1 LLWFGLGCGRQPIEH
16 LSLTHLETRAVAPGD
31 ALELTGEGLP
41 PGLASTVELRGV
53 LHAPGRDALSVRVSL
68 PARVLSPERISAAVE
83 PALFARWGRGS
94 FEGELH
100 LRGGDAASGAFDGSL
115 APVRFDVDMESA
127 TDSEPL
133 RRTAE
138 SLLDDF
144 GVAISDVDPI
154 EHGLLI
160 ANVDPA
166 GPAWRAHLSAGDTI
180 EAANGVQLRALSDL
194 APGPSATS
202 LKLRV
207 RDAHGTLRAV
217 QLPLASAAPISNP
230 RSLALC
236 LLACPALLL
245 LLGFVPIPAPSHW
258 LASALR
264 RARALGARGFDRRL
278 WLGLGATVAAAIG
291 CRWCESAIDPF
302 AVLLAH
308 FSCLVALRAWRRRG
322 LAAFV
327 GQLAG
332 LWIGVAC
339 VAANS
344 GRSELWA
351 IVRDQGVAPWTWNV
365 STRPPMTLA
374 AWLCFFYAARLHGVG
389 RTTGVDIIGRALLSA
404 LFAALFLG
412 GSGGEVA
419 PVLALLAIVLKAV
432 ACSAVLAIMAS
443 ARGGSWQKQL
453 AALAAALVA
462 TVAWTQLAPSRS
474 FELTLGSGSCVFA
487 AFLLGTAL
495 AQLSSQKR
503 HAPAAVSGRPITP
516 VSSL

>member
-1 LLWFGLGCGRQPIEH
+1 VSLGLGCARQPVQQ
-16 LSLTHLETRAVAPGD
+16 LSLTHLEAETLAPGD
-31 ALELTGEGLP
+31 ALEVAGEGLP

-68 PARVLSPERISAAVE
+68 PARVLSPERISAVVE

-94 FEGELH
+94 FDGELRV
-100 LRGGDAASGAFDGSL
+100 RGGDAASGSFDGAL
-115 APVRFDVDMESA
+115 APVRFDVDMESVA
-127 TDSEPL
+127 DSEPL

-138 SLLDDF
+138 SLLADF
-144 GVAISDVDPI
+144 GVEISDAVPI
-154 EHGLLI
+154 EHGLLV
-160 ANVDPA
+160 ARVDPA

-207 RDAHGTLRAV
+207 RDAHGTLRALR
-217 QLPLASAAPISNP
+217 LPLASAAPISNP

-245 LLGFVPIPAPSHW
+245 LLGFLPIPAPSQW
-258 LASALR
+258 LMAALR
-264 RARALGARGFDRRL
+264 RARALRARRFDQRL
-278 WLGLGATVAAAIG
+278 WLGVGASIAAAIG
-291 CRWCESAIDPF
+291 CARYESVIDPF

-322 LAAFV
+322 LPVFL

-332 LWIGVAC
+332 LWFAVAC

-351 IVRDQGVAPWTWNV
+351 IVRDQGAAPWTWNI
-365 STRPPMTLA
+365 SSRPPMTLA
-374 AWLCFFYAARLHGVG
+374 GWLCFFYAARLHGAG
-389 RTTGVDIIGRALLSA
+389 RANAVDTVGRALLSA

-412 GSGGEVA
+412 GTGGEHA
-419 PVLALLAIVLKAV
+419 SVLTLLAVALKAV
-432 ACSAVLAIMAS
+432 ACAAVLAIMPS

-453 AALAAALVA
+453 AVLATALIA
-462 TVAWTQLAPSRS
+462 TVAWTQLAPSRG
-474 FELTLGSGSCVFA
+474 FELALGSGSCVFA

-495 AQLSSQKR
+495 VQLGSQR
-503 HAPAAVSGRPITP
+503 RRAPAAVSGRPVTP
-516 VSSL
+516 ASSL